1 MRKEDGSVVVPRGF
15 VGGGNVQGVVAKE
28 PKKASIL
35 RAVSRV
41 DKALLANQK
50 RRNAEEGGGEREGK
64 RRRSA
69 SSNSK

>member
-1 MRKEDGSVVVPRGF
+1 MVPRGL

-50 RRNAEEGGGEREGK
+50 RRNAEEGGREREGK
-64 RRRSA
+64 RRSV